1 MITGEPS
8 QTALMV
14 AVMRA
19 YHHECAPE
27 PKILRDS
34 VALALSGLPNA
45 DALTQYRG
53 GLVGRFTALSDA
65 KTAEEFV
72 TNLEHAVCMRSRVVE
87 EHLAVARTR
96 GLKQLVILGAGLD
109 STAYRCHD
117 LTDGLEIL
125 EIDHPATQKWKRE
138 RLTAAGVTIPDNL
151 RFVPFDFENKTLS
164 EALSEGQVDTSAMT
178 LFTWLGVHMYLTDET
193 VKATLNI
200 LGTFP
205 KGSELVMDFMQPD
218 YEDEDVV
225 MDDSITQLQKTVSS
239 MGEPLESLYTED
251 ELRARLIAGGF
262 SGVTYYTSQMLTDQ
276 YFGGHDEAYAL
287 PGPATSILAA
297 QI

>member
-1 MITGEPS
+1 MISGEPS

-19 YHHECAPE
+19 YHHLNAPE

-34 VALALSGLPNA
+34 VALSLSGLPNA
-45 DALTQYRG
+45 DALSQYRD
-53 GLVGRFTALSDA
+53 GLVGGFTALSDA

-72 TNLEHAVCMRSRVVE
+72 TNIEHAVCMRSRVVE
-87 EHLAVARTR
+87 EHIEEGRSG

-109 STAYRCHD
+109 STAYRCDHI
-117 LTDGLEIL
+117 TNGMNII
-125 EIDHPATQKWKRE
+125 EIDHPATQAWKRE
-138 RLTAAGVTIPDNL
+138 RLTAAGVDIPENL
-151 RFVPFDFENKTLS
+151 RFVPFDFENKTL
-164 EALSEGQVDTSAMT
+164 EQALTEGDVDFGAMT

-193 VKATLNI
+193 VKATLSI
-200 LGTFP
+200 LGRFP
-205 KGSELVMDFMQPD
+205 AGSELIMDFMKPD
-218 YEDEDVV
+218 YAGEEVV
-225 MDDSITQLQKTVSS
+225 MDDSISQLQKTVSS

-251 ELRARLIAGGF
+251 ELRARLNTAGFGTVDF
-262 SGVTYYTSQMLTDQ
+262 LSSKNLTDE
-276 YFGGHDEAYAL
+276 YFGGNDDAYAL